1 MMEQL
6 EALKTN
12 SQDGA
17 IARTGSARVT
27 AEKRTEPT
35 YAAAFRCIG
44 AACEDPCC
52 GDWDIP
58 VDRKTYEAYKA
69 FPQEKLGAEVA
80 QFVTIQPA
88 PAADEMYAWI
98 RRGPTGWCPFLGTDR
113 LCGIQ
118 KEYGPGLLSSTCS
131 IYPRQLSRVEG
142 VVEGSLSLSC
152 PEAARNVLLDPEFMR
167 LEADLF
173 SGEFRTDNIFR
184 LALTKESVLRPESSY
199 LAIRQLMIDIV
210 RNRAWPLWQRL
221 LLIGSACKDLDSAMA
236 EPGKDTSTLLAGYR
250 GISEG
255 QLFRDELEKM
265 PRQPLLRLQVI
276 CELSDAR
283 VRDGAGTRFCEVF
296 RALAGCIVPTEERTQ
311 EQGLEAFAWAE
322 KEFYRPFMEMHPH
335 VLENFLVNFMFV
347 NLFPYG
353 REGRSAF
360 NAAGMF
366 DEYMRMAML
375 FAWVNVFAIGMAARH
390 RGTFG
395 GEHVVQVVQSLTR
408 TLEHDPAALKGI
420 TEYMKVRGL
429 DNLQGIAIMLR
440 S

>member
-1 MMEQL
+1 
-6 EALKTN
+6 
-12 SQDGA
+12 
-17 IARTGSARVT
+17 
-27 AEKRTEPT
+27 
-35 YAAAFRCIG
+35 
-44 AACEDPCC
+44 
-52 GDWDIP
+52 
-58 VDRKTYEAYKA
+58 
-69 FPQEKLGAEVA
+69 
-80 QFVTIQPA
+80 
-88 PAADEMYAWI
+88 
-98 RRGPTGWCPFLGTDR
+98 
-113 LCGIQ
+113 
-118 KEYGPGLLSSTCS
+118 
-131 IYPRQLSRVEG
+131 
-142 VVEGSLSLSC
+142 
-152 PEAARNVLLDPEFMR
+152 
-167 LEADLF
+167 
-173 SGEFRTDNIFR
+173 
-184 LALTKESVLRPESSY
+184 
-199 LAIRQLMIDIV
+199 
-210 RNRAWPLWQRL
+210 
-221 LLIGSACKDLDSAMA
+221 
-236 EPGKDTSTLLAGYR
+236 
-250 GISEG
+250 
-255 QLFRDELEKM
+255 
-265 PRQPLLRLQVI
+265 VI
-276 CELSDAR
+276 CELSDAS

-322 KEFYRPFMEMHPH
+322 NEFYRPFMEKHPH

-408 TLEHDPAALKGI
+408 TLEHDPSALKGI